1 MQPQFRARDKPGE
14 MQSHP
19 PRNHESMKTKAV
31 RTNSRIVREAIRA
44 HILENVTDGNG
55 DTFPTFAEAQAEL
68 RSEFA
73 RVAGYPAN
81 LRRFPNHQD
90 RFHDY
95 LMGIPYGFEFTNHGI
110 AEFLNSLGINPDGE
124 EFDPMKSARLY
135 AYLIYREIA

>member
-1 MQPQFRARDKPGE
+1 
-14 MQSHP
+14 
-19 PRNHESMKTKAV
+19 MKTKV
-31 RTNSRIVREAIRA
+31 RTNSKSLREAIRA
-44 HILENVTDGNG
+44 HILESVTNGNG

-90 RFHDY
+90 RFRDY
-95 LMGIPYGFEFTNHGI
+95 LMGIPYGFEFTDHGI
-110 AEFLNSLGINPDGE
+110 AEFLNGLGINPE
-124 EFDPMKSARLY
+124 WKEFDPMKSAKLY

>member
-1 MQPQFRARDKPGE
+1 
-14 MQSHP
+14 
-19 PRNHESMKTKAV
+19 MKTKAI
-31 RTNSRIVREAIRA
+31 RTNSKSVREAIRA
-44 HILENVTDGNG
+44 HILEKVTDGNG

-68 RSEFA
+68 RSEFD

-110 AEFLNSLGINPDGE
+110 AEFLNSLGINPEGKE
-124 EFDPMKSARLY
+124 YAPEKSAKLY
-135 AYLIYREIA
+135 AHLIYREIA